1 MCQKACVCVCFFA
14 AQRLLGKFKKC
25 SVCVTASQVKDP
37 HLHNFSL
44 YFFTFLVS
52 FSSPGC
58 NLIVSRGRIFRDY
71 VTVECSK
78 ECVTLKHETWLC
90 DQWSALM
97 DKSLAY
103 INTYLPPV
111 PMGWRLNLR
120 YVFAFF
126 IVVFAGQILSASP
139 PFWERMKVQQRRR
152 KRVPLCRI
160 LAKIG

>member
-1 MCQKACVCVCFFA
+1 MCQKTCVCVFFFA

-52 FSSPGC
+52 FSSPGS
-58 NLIVSRGRIFRDY
+58 NLTVSLSGIFRDC
-71 VTVECSK
+71 VTFEYSK

-103 INTYLPPV
+103 IYNYHAPV
-111 PMGWRLNLR
+111 PMGWCRNLR
-120 YVFAFF
+120 YVFAFS
-126 IVVFAGQILSASP
+126 IVVFAGQILSAFP
-139 PFWERMKVQQRRR
+139 PFWERMKVQRRRR